1 MFSKVI
7 PAYAM
12 RIQVWGAA
20 CAIAVAAAVTPAAV
34 ANADP
39 LAPISSAALGGAAGS
54 ALAPDCPVG
63 ESDCEATGSL
73 TGIASTTAFLGP
85 APNILQNQFWWVGP
99 ANPTPPPRSAVFV
112 FTPLPLIPGF
122 LQPLY
127 GWFTQHLNFELCFLG
142 ASIKIGPYGT
152 VTGSVGQGCN

>member
-1 MFSKVI
+1 MSAKAI
-7 PAYAM
+7 PVFAKKFQIWA
-12 RIQVWGAA
+12 AA
-20 CAIAVAAAVTPAAV
+20 CVIAVAAAVTPASI

-39 LAPISSAALGGAAGS
+39 IAPIPQAALGGAAGS
-54 ALAPDCPVG
+54 ALDCPIG
-63 ESDCEATGSL
+63 ASDCDAAGSASEF
-73 TGIASTTAFLGP
+73 ASTTAIFGP
-85 APNILQNQFWWVGP
+85 PPNILQNQFWWVGP

-127 GWFTQHLNFELCFLG
+127 GWFTQNLDFELCFLG
-142 ASIKIGPYGT
+142 ASVKIGPYGT

>member
-1 MFSKVI
+1 MFAKVI
-7 PAYAM
+7 PAFATK
-12 RIQVWGAA
+12 IHIWAA
-20 CAIAVAAAVTPAAV
+20 VCAIAVATAVTPAAI
-34 ANADP
+34 AGADP

-63 ESDCEATGSL
+63 ETDCEVTGSL
-73 TGIASTTAFLGP
+73 TGFASATAIFGP
-85 APNILQNQFWWVGP
+85 PPNILQNQFWWVGP

-127 GWFTQHLNFELCFLG
+127 GWFTQNLNFELCFLG
-142 ASIKIGPYGT
+142 ASVKIGPYGT